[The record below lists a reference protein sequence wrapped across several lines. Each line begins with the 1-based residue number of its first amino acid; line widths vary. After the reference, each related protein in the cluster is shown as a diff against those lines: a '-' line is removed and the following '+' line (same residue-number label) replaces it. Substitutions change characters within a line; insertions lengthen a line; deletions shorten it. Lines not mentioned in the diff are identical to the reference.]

1 MRYAIVDANRVVT
14 NIIEI
19 DPDQAAHFG
28 ALYVGD
34 HPIGIGSA
42 YPDAE
47 LEPVPITPEPT
58 TNEQIAALQAENKLL
73 KAQIQAQTDRSDFI
87 EDCIAEMAMQIYNE

>member
-34 HPIGIGSA
+34 HPIGIGSI
-42 YPDAE
+42 YPETE
-47 LEPVPITPEPT
+47 LEPVPIAHELT
-58 TNEQIAALQAENKLL
+58 TEEQIAVIQAENKLL
-73 KAQIQAQTDRSDFI
+73 KAQIQALGEQNDFHEKLI
-87 EDCIAEMAMQIYNE
+87 VELANIVYA

>member
-1 MRYAIVDANRVVT
+1 MRYALVDANRVVT

-19 DPDQAAHFG
+19 APEKAAGFG

-42 YPDAE
+42 YPETE
-47 LEPVPITPEPT
+47 LEPVLVAPALTIE
-58 TNEQIAALQAENKLL
+58 EQIAVIQSENKLL

>member
-73 KAQIQAQTDRSDFI
+73 KAQIDALSEQNDFHEELI
-87 EDCIAEMAMQIYNE
+87 VELANIVYA